1 MSIKSYIIHCEQDKK
16 GSLFSEL
23 QKLSNCEVIPAQNH
37 EVIIVVTDTDS
48 DESDNQLYNQL
59 LEMKGLKH
67 MSLVSGFDPK

>member
-16 GSLFSEL
+16 DSLFLEL

>member
-1 MSIKSYIIHCEQDKK
+1 MPIKSYILHCEHSKK
-16 GSLFSEL
+16 DLLFSEL

-59 LEMKGLKH
+59 LEIKGLKH